1 MTKKMLKPGLILM
14 GSIILG
20 TALFPGVTA
29 FADENTVDVET
40 VKQEIKMLEESNKYD
55 FELVPIENISK
66 DNIIELES
74 VEELEDILKE
84 IKETSETEYTFD
96 ETFDDLSNNTK
107 QTRAAGS
114 TTISQW
120 APFDGWGMNGLA
132 CWKNVGF
139 SYQYKKVGGKNQ
151 FTSVSGINSYYSGIQ
166 VAVSWKQTSASYN
179 LVKTKNTNDTAKIK
193 VNGYSLLGFQV
204 KGFAIGA
211 KINGTWNVS
220 HRI

>member
-1 MTKKMLKPGLILM
+1 MKRKLFKTGLVLM
-14 GSIILG
+14 SSITLG
-20 TALFPGVTA
+20 TALLPVTTV
-29 FADENTVDVET
+29 FADEKTVDVET
-40 VKQEIKMLEESNKYD
+40 VKEEIKMLEKSNKYD

-66 DNIIELES
+66 DNIIELDS
-74 VEELEDILKE
+74 VEELEDILNE

-107 QTRAAGS
+107 LTRAAGS
-114 TTISQW
+114 KTISQW
-120 APFDGWGMNGLA
+120 APFNGWGMNGLA

-179 LVKTKNTNDTAKIK
+179 LVKTKNTKDTAKIK
-193 VNGYSLLGFQV
+193 VNGYSLLGFNV
-204 KGFAIGA
+204 KGFTVGA